1 MERKKSINLGF
12 RGWMLVVYQGIAF
25 LAYTVF
31 SNYPL
36 NILADFYGGAEKLS
50 TIYTVCTIVGVLLQ
64 LALNSVIGKI
74 KNSKMFGT
82 FFGFLVLALGLC
94 IMMIPSSYAGIW
106 CVCYAVENIVGVMY
120 ATFSIGI
127 LVGQWFPTRKGTIMG
142 IATFAF
148 PIGNGLIGLFATNV
162 FKKGYPDIFGA
173 FFPFFIICVIGW
185 LIGVIFLK
193 DYPEQCGCYRDN
205 DKNMTPEIA
214 KAMMEEEIKNKKNTV
229 WKLGHTLGCRD
240 FWFITI
246 PMGFL
251 LMFSVG
257 MMTQTAAITGNFED
271 ELAFL
276 GGYQGIMLMICI
288 VGCIGSYVIGV
299 LDTKLGTKNA
309 IIISVIIMIL
319 AGLLGVIPN
328 AIALLMSL
336 ISLAVFMGA
345 SSNFTVSAA
354 AQYWR
359 REDFGSVFAVVNP
372 VANIFNAA
380 GPMVIARLLYSSLG
394 YQSIFAVTAVMGVV
408 SLFLMN
414 LFKASHVKAVDDK
427 YRKLAGKT
435 LDNALEGRK

>member
-1 MERKKSINLGF
+1 MTQKKSINIGF
-12 RGWMLVVYQGIAF
+12 RGWMLVIYQGIAF

-36 NILADFYGGAEKLS
+36 NILAEFYGGAQKLS
-50 TIYTVCTIVGVLLQ
+50 TIYTVCTIIGVLLQ
-64 LALNSVIGKI
+64 LALNGVIGKL
-74 KNSKMFGT
+74 KNIKMFSAI
-82 FFGFLVLALGLC
+82 FGFLVLALGMC
-94 IMMIPSSYAGIW
+94 IMLIPFSNAGLW

-148 PIGNGLIGLFATNV
+148 PIGNGLIGIFAANV
-162 FKKGYPDIFGA
+162 FRKGYPDVFGA
-173 FFPFFIICVIGW
+173 FLPFFVICVIGW

-214 KAMMEEEIKNKKNTV
+214 RKMMEAEIENKKNTV

-257 MMTQTAAITGNFED
+257 MMTQTASIISNFED

-299 LDTKLGTKNA
+299 LDTKFGTKKA
-309 IIISVIIMIL
+309 IIISVFIMIL
-319 AGLLGVIPN
+319 AGILGAVPN
-328 AIALLMSL
+328 ASALVSSL
-336 ISLAVFMGA
+336 VCLAIFMGA

-372 VANIFNAA
+372 IANIFNAA
-380 GPMVIARLLYSSLG
+380 GPMVIARLLYSPAG
-394 YQSIFAVTAVMGVV
+394 YQAIFVVTAVMGAV
-408 SLFLMN
+408 SLVLMFL
-414 LFKASHVKAVDDK
+414 FRASHVKEVDDR
-427 YRKLAGKT
+427 YRKAAGKPM
-435 LDNALEGRK
+435 DNALVGRK